1 MKVVQ
6 KYLCM
11 LLLLWPW
18 IFVAAVMAAAASS
31 TTTTDVAVDSEKISC
46 NQQICGNV
54 EVPYPFGIDDPSCAK
69 NEYFMLNCNR
79 TLSPPTLFAGENV
92 QVVNISVE
100 TGTLNVLIDTATRC
114 YDESGGV
121 TYEFNQEI
129 TLSDRFTFSTE
140 NKLVVL
146 GCDTVG
152 LMSDAGERFM
162 SGCVSLCGEAV
173 NLTEQDSCSGVG
185 CCQTLLP
192 KNLKSLN
199 IWLQSLF
206 DHNKTWDNPC
216 DFAFLVD
223 QRSFDISKMRL
234 DFKQLEL
241 ENSSI
246 LLDWVVDNKTC
257 EKGRLDIGSSTYAC
271 GENTYCNYSDNAQGY
286 RCNCLKGFRGNP
298 YDLQQGCQDIDE
310 CKEPGTYR
318 CEGKCKNKK
327 GDYECKCPLGMYG
340 DGKVCCQG
348 FRVTAIASVI
358 GAIIFAAT
366 IVLFIVYDCKRRKR
380 EKLFREN
387 GGLVLKN
394 QRVRIFSKEDLAKAT
409 NNYKESQLLGRG
421 GFASVYR
428 GSILIDE
435 QSIPI
440 AVKKPKEDNKIQ
452 IDSKQFHEEIAIVS
466 QVNHKNVVKLLGLC
480 LETKI
485 PLLVYELVSHGT
497 LSQHIHS
504 RKSAVLKSWI
514 ARLRIGTEIA
524 LALDYLHSLAQPPI
538 IHRDVKS
545 TNILLDE
552 NYTAKVSDFG
562 ASVLIPSGH
571 TGIATTVQGTLGY
584 LDPEYLNT
592 GTLTTKSDVYSF
604 GVVLVELI
612 TGEKPISNSRTG
624 AKSNI
629 VQYFISKVRE
639 SRHNYVDTI
648 LDSEVIRD
656 EDETE
661 QIEAVADLATRC
673 LESSGIKRPSMKE
686 VAEELSRLNKLN
698 RELKTCTN
706 DEEAER
712 LPDESSPSSHENVKH
727 DRRSYELVEYTTYD
741 VTGYDIEPSVSIN

>member
-1 MKVVQ
+1 
-6 KYLCM
+6 
-11 LLLLWPW
+11 
-18 IFVAAVMAAAASS
+18 
-31 TTTTDVAVDSEKISC
+31 
-46 NQQICGNV
+46 
-54 EVPYPFGIDDPSCAK
+54 
-69 NEYFMLNCNR
+69 
-79 TLSPPTLFAGENV
+79 
-92 QVVNISVE
+92 
-100 TGTLNVLIDTATRC
+100 
-114 YDESGGV
+114 
-121 TYEFNQEI
+121 
-129 TLSDRFTFSTE
+129 
-140 NKLVVL
+140 
-146 GCDTVG
+146 
-152 LMSDAGERFM
+152 
-162 SGCVSLCGEAV
+162 
-173 NLTEQDSCSGVG
+173 
-185 CCQTLLP
+185 
-192 KNLKSLN
+192 
-199 IWLQSLF
+199 
-206 DHNKTWDNPC
+206 
-216 DFAFLVD
+216 
-223 QRSFDISKMRL
+223 MRL
-234 DFKQLEL
+234 DFWPLEL
-241 ENSSI
+241 ENSSL

-257 EKGRLDIGSSTYAC
+257 DDARLNWSTYAC
-271 GENTYCNYSDNAQGY
+271 GENTNCSYSDNARGY
-286 RCNCLKGFRGNP
+286 RCHCLQGFRGNP
-298 YDLQQGCQDIDE
+298 YLQHGCQDINE
-310 CKEPGTYR
+310 CEEAGTYR
-318 CEGKCKNKK
+318 CEGQCKNKK
-327 GDYECKCPLGMYG
+327 GDYECNALLGCMAMARLVVK
-340 DGKVCCQG
+340 DFVLQLSPQVGKK
-348 FRVTAIASVI
+348 SVI
-358 GAIIFAAT
+358 GAIIFVAT
-366 IVLFIVYDCKRRKR
+366 VVLFIVYDCNRRKR

-394 QRVRIFSKEDLAKAT
+394 QRVRIFSKEDLTKAT

-440 AVKKPKEDNKIQ
+440 AVKKPKEDDKIQ
-452 IDSKQFHEEIAIVS
+452 IDSKQFHEEIAVVS

-504 RKSAVLKSWI
+504 KKSAVLKSWN

-545 TNILLDE
+545 TNILLDK

-571 TGIATTVQGTLGY
+571 TSKATTVQGTLGY

-612 TGEKPISNSRTG
+612 TGEKPISNGRTG
-624 AKSNI
+624 PKSNI

-639 SRHNYVDTI
+639 SGHNYVDRI

-661 QIEAVADLATRC
+661 QIEAVAELATRC

-698 RELKTCTN
+698 REFKTCAN
-706 DEEAER
+706 DEETKS
-712 LPDESSPSSHENVKH
+712 LLDESSPSSHEIVKH